1 MRVISFK
8 MINLKYL
15 RFINAALVFLLVVG
29 IGNAIKERTLLTI
42 NMSGSLDGKVFL
54 IIKSFGHPLEFQKDD
69 YVAFMHPWVPG
80 PLIKKL
86 KGLPGDQIEHKTGQV
101 YLNHQLIGPVFHKS
115 RDQRT
120 LTPGYSGIIP
130 PHHYFMAGDHARS
143 FDSRYAEVGLLTND
157 KIYGKAYKLF

>member
-1 MRVISFK
+1 MSVISFK
-8 MINLKYL
+8 MINLKAL
-15 RFINAALVFLLVVG
+15 RLINAALVFLLVVG

-54 IIKSFGHPLEFQKDD
+54 IIKSFGHPLDLQKDD

-86 KGLPGDQIEHKTGQV
+86 KGLPGDKIEHKAGQAF
-101 YLNHQLIGPVFHKS
+101 LNNQLIGPVFNIS

-120 LTPGYSGIIP
+120 LTPGFEGVIP
-130 PHHYFMAGDHARS
+130 HHHYFVGGDHARS
-143 FDSRYAEVGLLTND
+143 FDSRYAEVGLLTNET
-157 KIYGKAYKLF
+157 IYGKAYKLF